1 MPLTID
7 DQKEIDENFVFDAE
21 ENQELIDEEDQDE
34 FAEYFNEKYQPKI
47 MLTTSERP
55 SANMFDFLK
64 EMKDVFSEAHY
75 WFI

>member
-34 FAEYFNEKYQPKI
+34 FAEYFNEKY
-47 MLTTSERP
+47 
-55 SANMFDFLK
+55 
-64 EMKDVFSEAHY
+64 
-75 WFI
+75 